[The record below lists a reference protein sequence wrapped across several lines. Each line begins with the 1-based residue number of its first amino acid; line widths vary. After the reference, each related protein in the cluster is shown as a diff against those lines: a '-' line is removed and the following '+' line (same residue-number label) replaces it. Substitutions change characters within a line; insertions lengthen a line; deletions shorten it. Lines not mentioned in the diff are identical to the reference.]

1 MMQRAVL
8 RAAAIGL
15 LPMLLL
21 FSHAQQ
27 KERIRGQQ
35 PEQVSSTGA
44 PAASADDAKKDKNEG
59 DPLFKGMKY
68 RAIGPF

>member
-1 MMQRAVL
+1 MMQRVVL

-15 LPMLLL
+15 LPMLSL

-44 PAASADDAKKDKNEG
+44 PPPKVGRRPKLDTGAG
-59 DPLFKGMKY
+59 
-68 RAIGPF
+68 